1 MEYKEY
7 TGKTLEDAKAAAA
20 QELGCDVE
28 ALQVE
33 VLEEE
38 KGGFLGLFKS
48 VMIRVGYEP
57 SEVSADAA
65 SDGDAVAEAAA
76 AILEEAGLASTG
88 TASDAAPADVA
99 VDFIC
104 KILDAMGLSAEV
116 SAEINEEEGNIYI
129 NIEGTDMGSLIGK
142 RGQTLDALQYL
153 TSLAVNR
160 ACNQYYKIK
169 LDTENYRER
178 RKSTLENLAK
188 NIAVRV
194 RRTRRNVALE
204 PMNPYERRIIH
215 AALQGDRYVETH
227 SEGEEPYRKVIVT
240 LRADAPYEERR
251 YNNRYGGGYN
261 KGGYGNRGGKGGYGN
276 RGGKGGYGGNRGG
289 KGGYGGYNNRF
300 DKNAQKR
307 YNSDAD
313 SPDYSKDYMKDY
325 AAYKEAKAAEKA
337 QAEQNNNN
345 NN

>member
-20 QELGCDVE
+20 QELGCDAT

-48 VMIRVGYEP
+48 VKIRVGYEP

-65 SDGDAVAEAAA
+65 SDGDAVSEAAA

>member
-1 MEYKEY
+1 MEYKEFS
-7 TGKTLEDAKAAAA
+7 GKTLEDAKAAAA

-28 ALQVE
+28 ALSVE

-48 VMIRVGYEP
+48 VKIRVGYEP
-57 SEVSADAA
+57 GEIAASTDSVAEEAAGLLNEVADALGAVSAT
-65 SDGDAVAEAAA
+65 GEAP
-76 AILEEAGLASTG
+76 T
-88 TASDAAPADVA
+88 DVA

-116 SAEINEEEGNIYI
+116 TAEVNEEEGNIYI
-129 NIEGTDMGSLIGK
+129 NIEGADMGTLIGK

-251 YNNRYGGGYN
+251 YSGNRYGGYN

-276 RGGKGGYGGNRGG
+276 RGGKGGYGNRGG
-289 KGGYGGYNNRF
+289 KGGYGNRSNNGFESRA
-300 DKNAQKR
+300 AQRR
-307 YNSDAD
+307 YQSDAN

-325 AAYKEAKAAEKA
+325 AAYKEAKAAERA

-345 NN
+345 SEN